1 MKPTVKFLLS
11 HPFHFLSLGFGSGLL
26 PKMPGTWGTLVALI
40 IYILL
45 SPIIL
50 TNFSFVAILITL
62 ILLGILGIFC
72 IKKTGEALGDVDH
85 SSIVWDEMVPFWTLL
100 FYIPQRLEL
109 FLAAFVL
116 FRLFDITKPQP
127 AKYFDQKVKN
137 SFGVMMDDYVAAIY
151 AALGIF
157 LINHFI

>member
-1 MKPTVKFLLS
+1 M
-11 HPFHFLSLGFGSGLL
+11 
-26 PKMPGTWGTLVALI
+26 
-40 IYILL
+40 
-45 SPIIL
+45 
-50 TNFSFVAILITL
+50 
-62 ILLGILGIFC
+62 
-72 IKKTGEALGDVDH
+72 GDVDH

-100 FYIPQRLEL
+100 FCIPQRLEL